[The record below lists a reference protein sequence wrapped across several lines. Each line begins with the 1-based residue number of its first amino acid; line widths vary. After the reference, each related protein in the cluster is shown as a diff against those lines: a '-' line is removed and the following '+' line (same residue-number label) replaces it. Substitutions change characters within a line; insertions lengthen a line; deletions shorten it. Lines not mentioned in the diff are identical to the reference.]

1 MIFLYTSC
9 LFCALCSLKLE
20 AIIEGVKPRLSFIKN
35 QSSFLFLLNLSGD
48 PEKEHFT
55 QFSGSP
61 KARAHKCSLYL
72 DLLSRDER
80 ERERE
85 RERDPKLAL

>member
-1 MIFLYTSC
+1 
-9 LFCALCSLKLE
+9 LKLE

-61 KARAHKCSLYL
+61 KARAHKVLSLSRSP
-72 DLLSRDER
+72 LSRDER